1 MVRHT
6 FISVLIATVF
16 FALCLGGTANAQRLS
31 SGTIDAGTAIT
42 VRTTEDINTSNADGR
57 IFHGVVDQDV
67 RDRNGNLAIPRG
79 SDAELI
85 ARKMSNNEVAL
96 DLDSLTVNGQRFGV
110 ESASASVQS
119 NSGTGLGVNK
129 RTGEYVGGGALL
141 GAIIG
146 AIAGGGKGAAIG
158 AGVGAAGGAGAQV
171 LTYRRNRYSRS
182 I

>member
-1 MVRHT
+1 MPSPAENRLHSLFNEENAMVRHT

-31 SGTIDAGTAIT
+31 SGTIDPGTTIT

-96 DLDSLTVNGQRFGV
+96 DLDSLMVNWQRYGV
-110 ESASASVQS
+110 ESSAATVQS
-119 NSGTGLGVNK
+119 KSGSGL
-129 RTGEYVGGGALL
+129 
-141 GAIIG
+141 
-146 AIAGGGKGAAIG
+146 
-158 AGVGAAGGAGAQV
+158 
-171 LTYRRNRYSRS
+171 
-182 I
+182 